1 MNSKDK
7 LLATWSNSENL
18 LNASRLKI
26 LACIFMLIS
35 HIGQTN
41 FIYLIGYPDYAYPFM
56 IIGRI
61 AFPIFCFFIVQGF
74 ILTSNI
80 GRYFLRLFIFALIS
94 EIPFD
99 LAFSGGINIYSQN
112 VFFTLF
118 LGGLCIYLLSLIE
131 KSSNRKLLKLFLYVL
146 VLSFFMFLAKLLKT
160 DYSYKGIVA
169 IFLLY
174 IGRNS
179 KLFTSLSILVGFYFE
194 AYLYGVVYLSIVLIL
209 LYNGK
214 KGTMN
219 KWLFYLFY
227 PGHLLILYILM
238 NYFNY

>member
-1 MNSKDK
+1 MNRKDK
-7 LLATWSNSENL
+7 FLATWSNSGNL
-18 LNASRLKI
+18 LNASHLKI

-41 FIYLIGYPDYAYPFM
+41 YIYLIGYPDYAYPFM
-56 IIGRI
+56 IVGRI
-61 AFPIFCFFIVQGF
+61 AFPIFCFFIVQGI
-74 ILTSNI
+74 ILTSNV
-80 GRYFLRLFIFALIS
+80 GKYLFRLFIFALIS

-99 LAFSGGINIYSQN
+99 LAFSGRINVYSQN

-118 LGGLCIYLLSLIE
+118 LGGLCIYFLSLIDD
-131 KSSNRKLLKLFLYVL
+131 SSYKKFLKLFLYLL
-146 VLSFFMFLAKLLKT
+146 VLSTFMLLANLLKT
-160 DYSYKGIVA
+160 DYSYKGILA
-169 IFLLY
+169 IFLMY
-174 IGRNS
+174 ISRNS
-179 KLFTSLSILVGFYFE
+179 RLLMSLSILLGFYFE
-194 AYLYGVVYLSIVLIL
+194 AYLYGVVYFSIILIL

-238 NYFNY
+238 NYLTY